1 MSLKYLLDENLS
13 HVIAT
18 QVRSHRPEI
27 PIESIYD
34 WRDGALLSRQDEEL
48 LRAAESEGLT
58 LVTYDQN
65 TIPPLFFDFVERGED
80 NGGVIFIDRN
90 TIASS
95 EFGALVRSLTSFWDT
110 YGQDDWRNRVAYLAR
125 SQG

>member
-1 MSLKYLLDENLS
+1 VSLKYLLDENIS

-27 PIESIYD
+27 HIESVYD
-34 WRDGALLSRQDEEL
+34 WRDGAFLSQRDDEL
-48 LRAAESEGLT
+48 LRAAAMEELT

-80 NGGVIFIDRN
+80 HGGVIFIDRS
-90 TIASS
+90 TIASN
-95 EFGALVRSLTSFWDT
+95 EFGALVRSLTSFWNT
-110 YGQDDWRNRVAYLAR
+110 NGQEDWTNRVAYLTR
-125 SQG
+125 LRD